1 MTLTSATELTRNA
14 WPRLRRDMLIAA
26 SVMMISGLVIVL
38 FGPQLLEQ
46 AFRGMF
52 GNDADDA
59 ALAISYFAGFGLL
72 VIASFLLLSRPWI
85 FLRDLEARMGTTHL
99 RLAVG
104 GNRVEDLAIC
114 PRCGAALID
123 GLCAH
128 CDKSALK

>member
-1 MTLTSATELTRNA
+1 MTLTSATGLTGNA
-14 WPRLRRDMLIAA
+14 WRRLRRDMFIAA
-26 SVMMISGLVIVL
+26 SVMTISGLAFVL

-46 AFRGMF
+46 AFRGPL
-52 GNDADDA
+52 GSDADDA

-72 VIASFLLLSRPWI
+72 VVACFLLLSRPWI

-104 GNRVEDLAIC
+104 GNRVENFAIC
-114 PRCGAALID
+114 PGCGAVLVD

>member
-1 MTLTSATELTRNA
+1 
-14 WPRLRRDMLIAA
+14 MLIAA
-26 SVMMISGLVIVL
+26 SVMTISGLMIVL

-46 AFRGMF
+46 AFRGML

-59 ALAISYFAGFGLL
+59 ALAISYLAGLGLL
-72 VIASFLLLSRPWI
+72 VIAFFLLLSRPWT
-85 FLRDLEARMGTTHL
+85 FLRDLEASIGTAHL

-114 PRCGAALID
+114 SGCGTALVE